1 MNKLITVIV
10 LALIGGIGYFII
22 NSINENDNNIDA
34 YYEGTATL
42 QEEFKA
48 ILASDI
54 TDVEKVELV
63 ITTACE
69 SVKCESIDIIDM
81 NNEMVGI
88 YKERQAPIHFSDGNR
103 PVTER
108 YEMIATQL
116 SKFDLSGYLN
126 KVKAMEI
133 ENKIQE
139 ALNNK

>member
-10 LALIGGIGYFII
+10 LALIGGIGYYIV
-22 NSINENDNNIDA
+22 NSINDNDNKIDA
-34 YYEGTATL
+34 YYEGTAAL
-42 QEEFKA
+42 QAEFKT

-54 TDVEKVELV
+54 TDVEKVDLLV
-63 ITTACE
+63 TTACE

-88 YKERQAPIHFSDGNR
+88 YKERQAPIHYSDGNR

-116 SKFDLSGYLN
+116 SKIDLYAYRD
-126 KVKAMEI
+126 KVKSMEI
-133 ENKIQE
+133 EAKIQE
-139 ALNNK
+139 ALDNK